1 MNKILYTLHVMWYES
16 MMLNETLDTLQNAI
30 DNSTIPVDIMICLN
44 SQTFIR
50 KTNWSIIP
58 SM

>member
-1 MNKILYTLHVMWYES
+1 MWYES
-16 MMLNETLDTLQNAI
+16 MMLNETLDSLQNAI

>member
-16 MMLNETLDTLQNAI
+16 MMLNETLDSLQNAI